1 MFMKKITIMTMIYT
15 LLLLGSWGWFLYVD
29 NKPKTSIDLTE
40 QMLISQDLSGL
51 IAPNA
56 SISES
61 DFESFRNYFSGEG
74 PLKISQYTLLEYED
88 NFLLIQTNPGLVN
101 KQLYIQDIRSVDV
114 NEFKHILEEE

>member
-1 MFMKKITIMTMIYT
+1 MKKITTMTMIYT

-29 NKPKTSIDLTE
+29 NKPKTSVDLTE

-61 DFESFRNYFSGEG
+61 DFESFQTYFSGEG
-74 PLKISQYTLLEYED
+74 SLEISQYTLLEYED
-88 NFLLIQTNPGLVN
+88 NVFVIQTNPGLIN
-101 KQLYIQDIRSVDV
+101 NQLYIQDIKSVDV
-114 NEFKHILEEE
+114 NKFKHILEEG